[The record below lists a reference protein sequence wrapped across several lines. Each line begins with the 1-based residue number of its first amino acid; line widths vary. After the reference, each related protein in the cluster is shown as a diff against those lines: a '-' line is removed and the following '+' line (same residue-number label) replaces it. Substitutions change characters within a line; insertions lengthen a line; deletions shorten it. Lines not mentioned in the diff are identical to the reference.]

1 MVEAMDQN
9 DGTLPREEMEENP
22 IKTETD
28 ENKENKREFIC
39 RYLISEDT
47 KNKVLIKRSK
57 GMPMDKY
64 SGKYE
69 TYYFPRAFGLNS
81 SGVKNRLTI
90 DAWPAH
96 AGSRSRATNQIYVSP
111 EGHLIHQSAEKSKL
125 PPVKKPRFLEILEAR
140 VNKEKAKFH
149 VPENGPSPLRLQIY
163 REIFTIFIQTCVY
176 YGPLLARIKA
186 EYESYLEH
194 VQDQLKMLQPIR
206 ELLWTVSQ
214 ECENRVSNMRRREN
228 KDIRKLKMEKKAL
241 LSQIAH
247 LHEDGKSLTCEVE
260 HLTEELEKKAEEWRT
275 ESDGRKLLVSEVN
288 ELTSRLKEMESL
300 ARAEVIDDSEDPVKL
315 RLALDQAHKA
325 INRLQTQVIQYEA
338 QYEAQV
344 PRVKYEEVRQKLDS
358 QVEETTRLREEL
370 ESTQSRYDLLQEH
383 CVTLNTYRDLY
394 YIQVTYATRVL
405 GSKGE
410 PLQKLD
416 FVTSMLNKWRRLAAD
431 KPWADVQRLVAD
443 EMTRLE
449 SGQLPISVRASR
461 APRHRTTVAD
471 GLGVRESIH
480 KTEGS

>member
-1 MVEAMDQN
+1 MVEAVVQN
-9 DGTLPREEMEENP
+9 DETLPRAEVEENP
-22 IKTETD
+22 IETETD
-28 ENKENKREFIC
+28 ENKGMTSSIRFGSREVLQAAFHEIPASPLATLEKKEFIC

-47 KNKVLIKRSK
+47 KNKVLIKK
-57 GMPMDKY
+57 
-64 SGKYE
+64 
-69 TYYFPRAFGLNS
+69 S

-149 VPENGPSPLRLQIY
+149 VPETGPSPLRLQ
-163 REIFTIFIQTCVY
+163 
-176 YGPLLARIKA
+176 
-186 EYESYLEH
+186 
-194 VQDQLKMLQPIR
+194 

-260 HLTEELEKKAEEWRT
+260 HLTEELEKKADEWRT

-370 ESTQSRYDLLQEH
+370 ESTQSRYELSDFNCDDILHFYTFLFSSVKFLPPPPPKTFLVHSLLQEH

-431 KPWADVQRLVAD
+431 KPWAEVQRLVAD
-443 EMTRLE
+443 EMIRLE

-471 GLGVRESIH
+471 GLAG
-480 KTEGS
+480 

>member
-1 MVEAMDQN
+1 MVEAVVQN
-9 DGTLPREEMEENP
+9 DETLPRAEVEENP
-22 IKTETD
+22 IETETD
-28 ENKENKREFIC
+28 ENKGMKKEFIC

-47 KNKVLIKRSK
+47 KNKVLIKK
-57 GMPMDKY
+57 
-64 SGKYE
+64 
-69 TYYFPRAFGLNS
+69 S

-149 VPENGPSPLRLQIY
+149 VPETGPSPLRLQ
-163 REIFTIFIQTCVY
+163 
-176 YGPLLARIKA
+176 
-186 EYESYLEH
+186 
-194 VQDQLKMLQPIR
+194 

-260 HLTEELEKKAEEWRT
+260 HLTEELEKKADEWRT

-431 KPWADVQRLVAD
+431 KPWAEVQRLVAD
-443 EMTRLE
+443 EMIRLE

-471 GLGVRESIH
+471 GLAGRESIH